1 MKKFLGDF
9 KSFIMKGNI
18 LNLAVAVIIG
28 GAFGKIISSLV
39 KDVLM
44 PVISLVT
51 GGGGFENY
59 KYVIT
64 AADEVNG
71 IAENAIYYGTFI
83 QNIIDFVIIAF
94 VVFVIVKMFSK
105 ASELANK
112 KQIEAEAAAK
122 AIEDEKKKLQA
133 IEDAKKP
140 KVEDLLV
147 DIKKLLEKNLK

>member
-1 MKKFLGDF
+1 MKKFLKDF
-9 KSFIMKGNI
+9 KSFMLKGNV

-28 GAFGKIISSLV
+28 AAFGKIISSLV

-44 PVISLVT
+44 PIISLVT

-71 IAENAIYYGTFI
+71 IAENAIYYGVFI

-94 VVFVIVKMFSK
+94 VVFLIVKLFNK
-105 ASELANK
+105 ASELANQK
-112 KQIEAEAAAK
+112 ALQEAEAAK
-122 AIEDEKKKLQA
+122 LIEEEKKKLQA

-147 DIKKLLEKNLK
+147 DIKKLLEKKLK